1 MWQGG
6 AVFLALPVFALLL
19 APAAAPTAPVA
30 PPVAA
35 PAASGG
41 VQASYSQA
49 EAEADL
55 TTLLT
60 ARGRE
65 YLDARARLEAA
76 PRVVAPLVANR
87 LDRSAQALGPAERQR
102 LLALLGAFG
111 RPEDLLA
118 FADQLRRDVKAAA
131 RGQAIDAA
139 APWRLLLHQQGPAAA
154 GLLAELAADR
164 DLDESVRALLLAD
177 LIEVLPAGGLTSF
190 IPMVGEGPTIL
201 RQALRQ
207 ALLRRGRERPE
218 ERPKLIAAI
227 DQGLTSAPTAR
238 LSALL
243 GLRAAIGDI
252 DPVFLERLL
261 QFAEDPRAPFVV
273 RVAALRLLGAGAAST
288 PAIQTKLAQ
297 LVTANLKAPRSG
309 GQAAEILGWIALQT
323 LPTAKA
329 STLVAELDLL
339 SADEPRIAAAAFAV
353 APLASDGAWLPAAL
367 SNPWPEVRR
376 AALGRVQSPCS
387 REVIRQLASIAA
399 PPEKRGDTDE
409 GVAREA
415 LRALGRCASDD
426 AESAL
431 IRALKTKIAEPLRR
445 SEAAKQ
451 ILIIGG
457 SRGDA
462 AVAKAIETLGDPS
475 LVRRLVEAARV
486 SKQPTPAL
494 ISALC
499 QVSADFPALRSSVAE
514 TLRTIAPG
522 STCGQT

>member
-1 MWQGG
+1 M
-6 AVFLALPVFALLL
+6 FLALPVLAILL
-19 APAAAPTAPVA
+19 ALTPALAAPKA
-30 PPVAA
+30 PPL
-35 PAASGG
+35 ASEHP
-41 VQASYSQA
+41 QASYSQA

-76 PRVVAPLVANR
+76 PRVVAPLVASR
-87 LDRSAQALGPAERQR
+87 LDRGAPALGPAERQR
-102 LLALLGAFG
+102 LLALLGTFA

-118 FADQLRRDVKAAA
+118 FADQLRRDVKAAS
-131 RGQAIDAA
+131 RGQRIDAA

-154 GLLAELAADR
+154 GILAELAADR
-164 DLDESVRALLLAD
+164 ELDESVRALLLAD
-177 LIEVLPAGGLTSF
+177 LIAILPAEGLTSF
-190 IPMVGEGPTIL
+190 IAMIGEGPTIL

-207 ALLRRGRERPE
+207 ALLRRGRERPD
-218 ERPKLIAAI
+218 ERPELIAAI
-227 DQGLTSAPTAR
+227 DQRLTNAPTAH

-243 GLRAAIGDI
+243 GLRAAIGEI
-252 DPVFLERLL
+252 DPVFLDRLL
-261 QFAEDPRAPFVV
+261 QFSEDPRAPFVV
-273 RVAALRLLGAGAAST
+273 RVAALRLLAAGAASNAT
-288 PAIQTKLAQ
+288 IREKLAQ

-323 LPTAKA
+323 LPTAEA
-329 STLVAELDLL
+329 SILVAELDLL

-353 APLASDGAWLPAAL
+353 APLTSDGAWLPAAL
-367 SNPWPEVRR
+367 ENPWPEVRR
-376 AALGRVQSPCS
+376 AALARVRAPCPQG
-387 REVIRQLASIAA
+387 VIRQLASIAA
-399 PPEKRGDTDE
+399 PPEKRGDLDE

-415 LRALGRCASDD
+415 LRALGRCASAD

-431 IRALKTKIAEPLRR
+431 IRVLKTKIAEPLRR

-451 ILIIGG
+451 ILIIGEA
-457 SRGDA
+457 RGDA

-475 LVRRLVEAARV
+475 LVRRLVEAAQV

-494 ISALC
+494 IRALC

-522 STCGQT
+522 STCSQT